1 MGFAMFLTLW
11 RLRDHRHGA
20 GWLFGAYCL
29 LAGVERFAVEFF
41 RAKDDRFV
49 GPLSSAQAVAVAV
62 GLLGI
67 APPLAAPRR
76 RPLRGR
82 RARQRAVS
90 ALSAAQCAA
99 AASTSSSSGGSSAA
113 PSRTV
118 ACTACSASARG
129 TRAWASARA

>member
-67 APPLAAPRR
+67 ALLWLRR
-76 RPLRGR
+76 GDGR
-82 RARQRAVS
+82 S
-90 ALSAAQCAA
+90 AA
-99 AASTSSSSGGSSAA
+99 AASVSG
-113 PSRTV
+113 P
-118 ACTACSASARG
+118 
-129 TRAWASARA
+129 